1 MAELKKAKRLIMLNH
16 LEGFKK
22 AQCQVKVL
30 VASFDSARLDV
41 NCNTVDGEI
50 IRDSQLCSESEGEKE
65 KEAEV
70 WIRPLVGLK
79 MITIHI
85 RPHVFLKN
93 LRFELDLLSA

>member
-1 MAELKKAKRLIMLNH
+1 MLVKDKSENALMAELKKAKRLIMLNH

-30 VASFDSARLDV
+30 VAIFDSARLDV

-65 KEAEV
+65 KEVES
-70 WIRPLVGLK
+70 K
-79 MITIHI
+79 
-85 RPHVFLKN
+85 
-93 LRFELDLLSA
+93 